1 VRDAMGR
8 AEAWFICRV
17 GYVETIRAA
26 AFVGGRR
33 TADAVEQEWPAF
45 SVVEVDQRLVEDAAE
60 LAVKYELRTT
70 DALHLAAATLLAA
83 DDLVFATWD
92 PRLHAAAREGGFELL
107 PLKL

>member
-1 VRDAMGR
+1 MGR

-17 GYVETIRAA
+17 GFVETIRAA
-26 AFVGGRR
+26 AFVGERR
-33 TADAVEQEWPAF
+33 TAEAVEQEWPAF

-83 DDLVFATWD
+83 DDLVLATWD
-92 PRLHAAAREGGFELL
+92 PRLHSAARESGFELL